1 MATETK
7 DDFVMVKGRTSG
19 SSGGSDDSQVV
30 VAAEDMPTG
39 AQEQNESTGPIIAFV
54 PLLNQIHQWSR
65 QLAPHLETCGAGMD
79 QVVAPVAATLTDWSK
94 QVEPHLAQGGEEVKK
109 GAAKVHEALVQVRPA
124 R

>member
-1 MATETK
+1 MK
-7 DDFVMVKGRTSG
+7 C
-19 SSGGSDDSQVV
+19 
-30 VAAEDMPTG
+30 
-39 AQEQNESTGPIIAFV
+39 PIIAFE

-94 QVEPHLAQGGEEVKK
+94 QVEPHLAHGGEEVKK